1 MDMKRFS
8 LAVVVAFAFLIV
20 TTYVVHGIWLRW
32 IYDLYPDSWRPM
44 SQQVA
49 KAWILLAG
57 RLLFTVMFAWVYLRG
72 MEKKSW
78 IGQGIRYGGVIWL
91 LVSVPAILSMYV
103 LFRVPYQLALIWMS
117 VTLIQVVLMGLI
129 VAYLLRPA
137 APSPAASADAKKG

>member
-1 MDMKRFS
+1 MDMKRFL
-8 LAVVVAFAFLIV
+8 LAVVFAFAFLLV
-20 TTYVVHGIWLRW
+20 TTYLAHGIWLRG

-57 RLLFTVMFAWVYLRG
+57 RLLFTVMFVWVYVRG
-72 MEKKSW
+72 MEQKSW

-91 LVSVPAILSMYV
+91 LVSLPGILSMYV

-117 VTLIQVVLMGLI
+117 VTLMQVVFMGLI
-129 VAYLLRPA
+129 VAYFLRPA
-137 APSPAASADAKKG
+137 APAAVASADVKKV

>member
-1 MDMKRFS
+1 MDMKKF
-8 LAVVVAFAFLIV
+8 LVAVVVAYVLLIA
-20 TTYVVHGIWLRW
+20 TTYFVHGIWLRW

-57 RLLFTVMFAWVYLRG
+57 RLLFTVMFVWVYLRG
-72 MEKKSW
+72 MEKKPW

-129 VAYLLRPA
+129 VAYFLRPG
-137 APSPAASADAKKG
+137 APAPAASADAKKV